1 MYYLNMR
8 SRDRL
13 IIQTS
18 QRIQMKF
25 DVYINT
31 SVSVY
36 DVEAK
41 TEKEAQTKAL
51 KLMLKQIRQ
60 KDPSVDTEQVH
71 HLKIN
76 YVLDSDDYYEQDR

>member
-1 MYYLNMR
+1 
-8 SRDRL
+8 
-13 IIQTS
+13 
-18 QRIQMKF
+18 MKF

-60 KDPSVDTEQVH
+60 KDPSQDTEQVQ

-76 YVLDSDDYYEQDR
+76 YVMDSDDWYPNFKEEN

>member
-1 MYYLNMR
+1 
-8 SRDRL
+8 
-13 IIQTS
+13 
-18 QRIQMKF
+18 MKY

-41 TEKEAQTKAL
+41 TEKEAQVKAL

-60 KDPSVDTEQVH
+60 KEEGISASQ
-71 HLKIN
+71 L
-76 YVLDSDDYYEQDR
+76 

>member
-1 MYYLNMR
+1 
-8 SRDRL
+8 
-13 IIQTS
+13 
-18 QRIQMKF
+18 MKF

-51 KLMLKQIRQ
+51 NLMLKQILK
-60 KDPSVDTEQVH
+60 KDPSLDTKQVQ

-76 YVLDSDDYYEQDR
+76 YVMDSDDWYEMGD

>member
-1 MYYLNMR
+1 
-8 SRDRL
+8 
-13 IIQTS
+13 
-18 QRIQMKF
+18 MKF

-41 TEKEAQTKAL
+41 TEKEAQIKSL
-51 KLMLKQIRQ
+51 ELMLKQIR
-60 KDPSVDTEQVH
+60 KGDISEDTQQVQ

-76 YVLDSDDYYEQDR
+76 YVMDSDEWYGGNHE

>member
-1 MYYLNMR
+1 
-8 SRDRL
+8 
-13 IIQTS
+13 
-18 QRIQMKF
+18 MKY

-60 KDPSVDTEQVH
+60 KDPSIDTEQVQ
-71 HLKIN
+71 HLRIN
-76 YVLDSDDYYEQDR
+76 YVMDSDDWYGGYDE

>member
-1 MYYLNMR
+1 
-8 SRDRL
+8 
-13 IIQTS
+13 
-18 QRIQMKF
+18 MKY

-60 KDPSVDTEQVH
+60 KDPSLDTEQVQ

-76 YVLDSDDYYEQDR
+76 YVMDSDDWYPKFKEET

>member
-1 MYYLNMR
+1 
-8 SRDRL
+8 
-13 IIQTS
+13 
-18 QRIQMKF
+18 MKY

-31 SVSVY
+31 SVSIY

-60 KDPSVDTEQVH
+60 KDPSLDTEQVQ
-71 HLKIN
+71 HLRIN
-76 YVLDSDDYYEQDR
+76 YVMDCDDWYPSCGGNDE

>member
-1 MYYLNMR
+1 
-8 SRDRL
+8 
-13 IIQTS
+13 
-18 QRIQMKF
+18 MKF

-41 TEKEAQTKAL
+41 TEKEAQTIAL
-51 KLMLKQIRQ
+51 NLMLKQIRK
-60 KDPSVDTEQVH
+60 KDPSLDTEQVQ

-76 YVLDSDDYYEQDR
+76 YVMDSDDWYEMGD

>member
-1 MYYLNMR
+1 
-8 SRDRL
+8 
-13 IIQTS
+13 
-18 QRIQMKF
+18 MKF

-41 TEKEAQTKAL
+41 TEKAAQVKAL
-51 KLMLKQIRQ
+51 KLMLKQIRK
-60 KDPSVDTEQVH
+60 KDPSLDTEQVQ

-76 YVLDSDDYYEQDR
+76 YVMDSDDWYQNFKEEN

>member
-1 MYYLNMR
+1 
-8 SRDRL
+8 
-13 IIQTS
+13 
-18 QRIQMKF
+18 MKF

-36 DVEAK
+36 DIDAK

-51 KLMLKQIRQ
+51 KLMLKQIR
-60 KDPSVDTEQVH
+60 KGDISEDTQQVQ

-76 YVLDSDDYYEQDR
+76 YVMDSDDWYPPYRGNYD

>member
-1 MYYLNMR
+1 
-8 SRDRL
+8 
-13 IIQTS
+13 
-18 QRIQMKF
+18 MKY

-51 KLMLKQIRQ
+51 KLMLKQIRK
-60 KDPSVDTEQVH
+60 KDPSLDTEQVQ

-76 YVLDSDDYYEQDR
+76 YVMDSDDWYQNFKEEN

>member
-1 MYYLNMR
+1 
-8 SRDRL
+8 
-13 IIQTS
+13 
-18 QRIQMKF
+18 MKY

-31 SVSVY
+31 SVSIY

-60 KDPSVDTEQVH
+60 KDPSLDTEQVQ
-71 HLKIN
+71 HLRIN
-76 YVLDSDDYYEQDR
+76 YVMDSDDWYPTHRGNDE

>member
-1 MYYLNMR
+1 
-8 SRDRL
+8 
-13 IIQTS
+13 
-18 QRIQMKF
+18 MKY

-31 SVSVY
+31 SVSIY

-60 KDPSVDTEQVH
+60 KDPSLDTEQVQ
-71 HLKIN
+71 HLRIN
-76 YVLDSDDYYEQDR
+76 YVMDSDDWYPPYRGEYD

>member
-1 MYYLNMR
+1 
-8 SRDRL
+8 
-13 IIQTS
+13 
-18 QRIQMKF
+18 MKY

-41 TEKEAQTKAL
+41 TEKEAQSKAL

-60 KDPSVDTEQVH
+60 KDPSIDTEQVQ
-71 HLKIN
+71 HLRIN
-76 YVLDSDDYYEQDR
+76 YVMDSDDWYPTHGGSNE

>member
-1 MYYLNMR
+1 
-8 SRDRL
+8 
-13 IIQTS
+13 
-18 QRIQMKF
+18 MKF

-36 DVEAK
+36 DVEAE

-51 KLMLKQIRQ
+51 KLMLKQIRK
-60 KDPSVDTEQVH
+60 KDPSLDTEQVQ

-76 YVLDSDDYYEQDR
+76 YVMDSDDWYPKLEEEN

>member
-1 MYYLNMR
+1 
-8 SRDRL
+8 
-13 IIQTS
+13 
-18 QRIQMKF
+18 MKY

-41 TEKEAQTKAL
+41 TEKEAQSKAL

-60 KDPSVDTEQVH
+60 KDPSLDTEQVQ
-71 HLKIN
+71 HLRIN
-76 YVLDSDDYYEQDR
+76 YVMDSDDWYGGNDE

>member
-1 MYYLNMR
+1 
-8 SRDRL
+8 
-13 IIQTS
+13 
-18 QRIQMKF
+18 MKF

-41 TEKEAQTKAL
+41 TEKEAQIKAL

-60 KDPSVDTEQVH
+60 KDPSIDTEQVQ

-76 YVLDSDDYYEQDR
+76 YVMDSDDWYPKYGGNDE

>member
-1 MYYLNMR
+1 
-8 SRDRL
+8 
-13 IIQTS
+13 
-18 QRIQMKF
+18 MKY

-31 SVSVY
+31 SVSIY

-60 KDPSVDTEQVH
+60 KDPSLDTEQVQ

-76 YVLDSDDYYEQDR
+76 YVMDSDDWYPTNGGNDE

>member
-1 MYYLNMR
+1 
-8 SRDRL
+8 
-13 IIQTS
+13 
-18 QRIQMKF
+18 MKY

-41 TEKEAQTKAL
+41 TEKAAQVKAL

-60 KDPSVDTEQVH
+60 KNPSIDTEQVQ
-71 HLKIN
+71 HLRIN
-76 YVLDSDDYYEQDR
+76 YVMDSDDWYEMGD

>member
-1 MYYLNMR
+1 
-8 SRDRL
+8 
-13 IIQTS
+13 
-18 QRIQMKF
+18 MKY

-60 KDPSVDTEQVH
+60 KDPSIDTEQVQ

-76 YVLDSDDYYEQDR
+76 YVMDSDDWYGGYDE

>member
-1 MYYLNMR
+1 
-8 SRDRL
+8 
-13 IIQTS
+13 
-18 QRIQMKF
+18 MKY

-41 TEKEAQTKAL
+41 TEKEAQSKAL

-60 KDPSVDTEQVH
+60 KDPSLDTEQVQ
-71 HLKIN
+71 HLRIN
-76 YVLDSDDYYEQDR
+76 YVMDSDDWYPTHGGSNE

>member
-1 MYYLNMR
+1 
-8 SRDRL
+8 
-13 IIQTS
+13 
-18 QRIQMKF
+18 MKF

-51 KLMLKQIRQ
+51 NLMLKQILK
-60 KDPSVDTEQVH
+60 KDPSLDTKQFQ

-76 YVLDSDDYYEQDR
+76 YVMDSDDWYEMGD

>member
-1 MYYLNMR
+1 
-8 SRDRL
+8 
-13 IIQTS
+13 
-18 QRIQMKF
+18 MKY

-41 TEKEAQTKAL
+41 TEKEAQVKAL

-60 KDPSVDTEQVH
+60 KDPSIDTEQVQ
-71 HLKIN
+71 HLRIN
-76 YVLDSDDYYEQDR
+76 YVMDSDDWYGGFDE

>member
-1 MYYLNMR
+1 
-8 SRDRL
+8 
-13 IIQTS
+13 
-18 QRIQMKF
+18 MKY

-41 TEKEAQTKAL
+41 TEKEAQSKAL

-60 KDPSVDTEQVH
+60 KDPSIDTEQVQ
-71 HLKIN
+71 HLRIN
-76 YVLDSDDYYEQDR
+76 YVMDSDDWYPTHGGNNE

>member
-1 MYYLNMR
+1 
-8 SRDRL
+8 
-13 IIQTS
+13 
-18 QRIQMKF
+18 MKY

-41 TEKEAQTKAL
+41 TEKEAQSKAL

-60 KDPSVDTEQVH
+60 KDPSLDTEQVQ
-71 HLKIN
+71 HLRIN
-76 YVLDSDDYYEQDR
+76 YVMDSDDWYPTHGGNNE

>member
-1 MYYLNMR
+1 
-8 SRDRL
+8 
-13 IIQTS
+13 
-18 QRIQMKF
+18 MKF

-51 KLMLKQIRQ
+51 KLMLKQIRK
-60 KDPSVDTEQVH
+60 KDISEDTEQVQH
-71 HLKIN
+71 MKIN
-76 YVLDSDDYYEQDR
+76 YVMDSDDWYPPYRGNYE

>member
-1 MYYLNMR
+1 
-8 SRDRL
+8 
-13 IIQTS
+13 
-18 QRIQMKF
+18 MKY

-60 KDPSVDTEQVH
+60 KDPSIDTEQVQ
-71 HLKIN
+71 HLRIN
-76 YVLDSDDYYEQDR
+76 YVMDSDDWYPTHGGNNE